1 MNGFNRNEALRTAVE
16 YRAKSVAER
25 QLDID
30 NYIVSLELIDA
41 QYTDN
46 PDMLEYKKTLENLL
60 KSAILEMNKEKVF
73 LAAAEI
79 NLQKTLDAQTEAK

>member
-1 MNGFNRNEALRTAVE
+1 MDGFDRSKALQVAIE
-16 YRAKSVAER
+16 YRTRSVVER

-30 NYIVSLELIDA
+30 NYKVSLELIDTEYA
-41 QYTDN
+41 DN
-46 PDMLEYKKTLENLL
+46 PDMLEYKKQLEDLL

-79 NLQKTLDAQTEAK
+79 NLRKLAD